1 MRASTSLRLR
11 LTVIILVPL
20 LLIAL
25 AVGFWQVRDARVQ
38 AAGIFDR
45 SLLTVAL
52 AVKGD
57 VARSNGNAVSLETRD
72 LLADTSGGP
81 VFYHVHA
88 PNGYYVTGFATPP
101 VRLNPDPDA
110 GDSPYSYYNSTY
122 YGGEVR
128 ALRLR
133 DVTTVDGITGT
144 FTITVWQQVEVRD
157 ALMRDLAGRAFVVM
171 AVLIG
176 TVAFVVWF
184 GVLRGLRPLLDLEDA
199 ISQRSSDDLSP
210 IRRPVP
216 PEIRG
221 LVKRLNLLF
230 GQVEASM
237 ARQASFISN
246 AAHQLRNPIAGVLA
260 MAEAVRS
267 APTDRAARDRAG
279 ELLVSARD
287 LKDLANKLLT
297 LERASHAGERHEP
310 LELGEALEDVVDR
323 YRAAARARGVALTI
337 ALPDDEICVSADPV
351 MLREALG
358 NLIDN
363 ALKHGGPDLGRI
375 AVSLAAETDR
385 ALIRVTDDGRGVAA
399 KDVETVLA
407 RFGQAG
413 PSEGSGLGLSIAETV
428 ALSHGGGV
436 ALDRSEGGGLS
447 VSVSLPLP
455 TGTAPPLPRAPRP
468 MPLPSRAAPAE

>member
-1 MRASTSLRLR
+1 MRAATSLRLR
-11 LTVIILVPL
+11 LTVIILLPL
-20 LLIAL
+20 MVIAL
-25 AVGFWQVRDARVQ
+25 AVGFWQVRDARLQ
-38 AAGIFDR
+38 AADIFDR

-52 AVKGD
+52 AVTAD
-57 VARSNGNAVSLETRD
+57 VARSNGNALSIETRD
-72 LLADTSGGP
+72 LLEDTSGGP

-101 VRLNPDPDA
+101 VRQSPDA
-110 GDSPYSYYNSTY
+110 LTDDPYSYYNSTY
-122 YGGEVR
+122 YGEAVR

-144 FTITVWQQVEVRD
+144 FIITVWQRVEVRD
-157 ALMRDLAGRAFVVM
+157 ALMHDLAQRAFTVM

-176 TVAFVVWF
+176 TVALVVWF
-184 GVLRGLRPLLDLEDA
+184 GVLRGLRPLTDLEDA

-221 LVKRLNLLF
+221 LVRRLNLLF

-237 ARQASFISN
+237 ARQAVFISN

-260 MAEAVRS
+260 MAEAVKS
-267 APTDRAARDRAG
+267 APEDRAARARAD
-279 ELLVSARD
+279 ELLASARH

-297 LERASHAGERHEP
+297 LERAAQAGDRHERLDP
-310 LELGEALEDVVDR
+310 GEALEDAVDR
-323 YRAAARARGVALTI
+323 HRAAASAQGVALSI
-337 ALPDDEICVSADPV
+337 ALPEEELVVTADPV

-363 ALKHGGPDLGRI
+363 ALKHGGPGLGRI
-375 AVSLAAETDR
+375 AVSLAAEDGQ
-385 ALIRVTDDGRGVAA
+385 AVIRVSDDGRGVAVE
-399 KDVETVLA
+399 DVATVLE

-413 PSEGSGLGLSIAETV
+413 PSEGSGLGLSIAEAV
-428 ALSHGGGV
+428 AQSHGGTI

-447 VSVSLPLP
+447 VTIRLPLA
-455 TGTAPPLPRAPRP
+455 GLDENALPRARRP
-468 MPLPSRAAPAE
+468 APAQAAE

>member
-1 MRASTSLRLR
+1 MRAATSLRLR

-20 LLIAL
+20 LVIAL

-38 AAGIFDR
+38 AADIFDR

-52 AVKGD
+52 AVTAD
-57 VARSNGNAVSLETRD
+57 VARSNGNALSLETRD
-72 LLADTSGGP
+72 LLEDTSGGP

-101 VRLNPDPDA
+101 VRQSPDVLTD
-110 GDSPYSYYNSTY
+110 DPYSYYHSTY
-122 YGGEVR
+122 YGEEVR

-133 DVTTVDGITGT
+133 NVTTVDGITGT
-144 FTITVWQQVEVRD
+144 FIITVWQQVEVRD
-157 ALMRDLAGRAFVVM
+157 ALMRDLARRAFTVM

-184 GVLRGLRPLLDLEDA
+184 GVLRGLRPLTDLEDA

-221 LVKRLNLLF
+221 LVRRLNLLF

-237 ARQASFISN
+237 ARQAVFISN

-267 APTDRAARDRAG
+267 APGEAAARDRAG
-279 ELLVSARD
+279 ELLTSARH

-297 LERASHAGERHEP
+297 LERATHAGDRREAV
-310 LELGEALEDVVDR
+310 ELGEAIEDVVDR
-323 YRAAARARGVALTI
+323 FRSPARAQGVALSVT
-337 ALPDDEICVSADPV
+337 LPDDELTVAADPV

-363 ALKHGGPDLGRI
+363 ALRHGGSRLGRV
-375 AVSLAAETDR
+375 AVALGAEDGQ
-385 ALIRVTDDGRGVAA
+385 AVIRVEDDGEGVAMEDMA
-399 KDVETVLA
+399 IVLE
-407 RFGQAG
+407 RFGQAR
-413 PSEGSGLGLSIAETV
+413 PSEGSGLGLSIAEAV
-428 ALSHGGGV
+428 ALSHGGTI
-436 ALDRSEGGGLS
+436 ALGRAEGGGLS
-447 VSVSLPLP
+447 VTIALPLAGGGLA
-455 TGTAPPLPRAPRP
+455 TQGMRKTRALPPQ
-468 MPLPSRAAPAE
+468 AAE